1 MDYYTLSIVL
11 NLAAFG
17 FFWFFF
23 QMYKRQMVKKQE
35 RNLDIMK
42 SDKVSKTIDRFFI
55 AEERE
60 AQRQKHAAIER
71 YIKEV
76 EASIAEKVKQKE
88 MRAKKEFAMRKSET
102 GIIKSAGQEY
112 FALSTGLR
120 TATPRDENERKRDMG
135 DLMDAMKSLEALD
148 KVNLLESVKDSTIT
162 GMGKG
167 MMYDRYVKKL
177 TKIIKDNNY
186 KTKPYI
192 QQDILEF
199 EAIKAISG
207 MTHEMFCTAIQL
219 MVKTGD
225 IKGVIEI
232 SPQLT
237 LLLFSN
243 RKIELSKPEKV
254 ILTYLSE
261 ATSQFTLQ
269 DLMIKTQWK
278 VDHANKT
285 IKMLI
290 DKGLIKFHDDV
301 IEAIGFE
308 SVQER
313 ELRLQELNKIKR
325 EQKLKE
331 EEKRKK
337 IEMMKQEDE
346 LRLQTEQEKER
357 LRIELEQK
365 ELAEKK
371 RKEEEK
377 LIKEQ
382 EEAKRKEEERLK
394 REEERRKKTLELAE
408 KERQLEELR
417 KKTSKDQKPKP
428 KTPVMPPKATASS
441 APSSSIKEGGIED
454 LDWAIKTLSFE
465 MEKAEQ
471 KEKITTHAPKES
483 PAEPSLAN
491 EFDNLE
497 SEEVGDG
504 YNKVDQLTD
513 DVLAIFEAFEK
524 FIGGV
529 MSRDKLKA
537 EVAKSKRY
545 PDLTEEDLDGA
556 VKNMKHNK
564 LIQNELNFEG
574 KRVYIFIELSLTEDQ
589 KSIIKTAL
597 EAGTPLSVSEFAQKL
612 GWDSQKTENELKTI
626 KEMNIA
632 QLEHD
637 KYKFIGLY

>member
-1 MDYYTLSIVL
+1 MDYTTLSIVL

-23 QMYKRQMVKKQE
+23 QLYKRQMVKKQE

-42 SDKVSKTIDRFFI
+42 TDKVSKTIDRFFL

-60 AQRQKHAAIER
+60 AQRQKHAQIER

-76 EASIAEKVKQKE
+76 EASIAQKIKQKE
-88 MRAKKEFAMRKSET
+88 MRAKKEYAIKKSET

-120 TATPRDENERKRDMG
+120 SAAPKDENERKRDMG

-148 KVNLLESVKDSTIT
+148 KDALAQNAKDSSIT

-167 MMYDRYVKKL
+167 MMYDRFIKKL
-177 TKIIKDNNY
+177 VKIIKDNNY
-186 KTKPYI
+186 KEKQYI

-207 MTHEMFCTAIQL
+207 ITHEMFCTSIQM

-225 IKGVIEI
+225 IKGIIEI
-232 SPQLT
+232 SPQLS

-243 RKIELSKPEKV
+243 ITIEFSKPEKV
-254 ILTYLSE
+254 VLTYLAE

-269 DLMIKTQWK
+269 DLLTKTQWN
-278 VDHANKT
+278 VDHANRT
-285 IKMLI
+285 IKKLI

-313 ELRLQELNKIKR
+313 EIRLNELKKIKL
-325 EQKLKE
+325 EQKQKE
-331 EEKRKK
+331 EEKRQKLEK
-337 IEMMKQEDE
+337 MKQEEE
-346 LRLQTEQEKER
+346 LRLQMELEKER
-357 LRIELEQK
+357 LRKELEQK
-365 ELAEKK
+365 ELEEKK
-371 RKEEEK
+371 RKEQEK
-377 LIKEQ
+377 LIKDQ
-382 EEAKRKEEERLK
+382 EEAKKKEEERLK
-394 REEERRKKTLELAE
+394 RDEERRKKTLELAE

-417 KKTSKDQKPKP
+417 KKTTQDQKSKP
-428 KTPVMPPKATASS
+428 KAPVIPPKATGLSTPATSN
-441 APSSSIKEGGIED
+441 KDEGIED

-471 KEKITTHAPKES
+471 KEKKTSAAPKEPS
-483 PAEPSLAN
+483 AEVSLAS

-529 MSRDKLKA
+529 MSREKLKA
-537 EVAKSKRY
+537 EIVKSKRY
-545 PDLTEEDLDGA
+545 PDLTEADLDGA

-564 LIQNELNFEG
+564 LIQDELNFNG
-574 KRVYIFIELSLTEDQ
+574 KQVYIFVELKLTDEQ
-589 KSIIKTAL
+589 KEIIKTAL
-597 EAGTPLSVSEFAQKL
+597 NAGKPLSVAEFCEKL
-612 GWDSQKTENELKTI
+612 GWDSAKAENELKTI

-632 QLEHD
+632 QLED
-637 KYKFIGLY
+637 NKYKFIGLY